1 MPYIGN
7 TPSTSFATVV
17 KDSFSGDG
25 SETAFTLSKVATT
38 NSVSVFVENVRQ
50 EPTTAYS
57 VSGTTLTFTAA
68 PVSSS
73 GNNIYVLHMNP
84 TTTTTHPAAQNLTAV
99 DGTFTGAFTSK
110 GIDDNAD
117 ATAITIDSA
126 ENVGIGTTP
135 ESHHAN
141 WTAIDFGDQG
151 GLAHYDGGAT
161 SLSTN
166 LYHDGS
172 WKAKETGTSSRYEI
186 GAGGTHNFYS
196 GASASADAAVTL
208 TNTLSIDANGHVS
221 KPLQPRLSVWKY
233 TSQSVAHN
241 TYTLVKLD
249 GTNRIGNQGIYGFT
263 QSNDHTR
270 WTVATAGDYYI
281 AASMR
286 WYTAS
291 AISTSL
297 MDIYKN
303 GSRLTFG
310 YSHSLPNYE
319 QLHANGIFT
328 LAANDYLELSVYQ
341 YSGGGVTLNAQDNTV
356 QLNAHKIS

>member
-25 SETAFTLSKVATT
+25 SEAAFTLSKVATT

-84 TTTTTHPAAQNLTAV
+84 TTTTTHPATQALTATS
-99 DGTFTGAFTSK
+99 GTFTGAFTSL

-166 LYHDGS
+166 LYHDGA

-208 TNTLSIDANGHVS
+208 TNTLSVSASGHLS
-221 KPLQPRLSVWKY
+221 LPLQPMFRGKDFSAGVATNGTVGYNASNSHYKPLSVELNIGSHFDNTNGIFTVPTAGIYFCHITWAR
-233 TSQSVAHN
+233 TSDNWVGVS
-241 TYTLVKLD
+241 LVKNTTLIRLMWMAVSSRTSASWD
-249 GTNRIGNQGIYGFT
+249 
-263 QSNDHTR
+263 TR
-270 WTVATAGDYYI
+270 DMICLV
-281 AASMR
+281 S
-286 WYTAS
+286 AS
-291 AISTSL
+291 AISLAVFT
-297 MDIYKN
+297 
-303 GSRLTFG
+303 TFN
-310 YSHSLPNYE
+310 S
-319 QLHANGIFT
+319 
-328 LAANDYLELSVYQ
+328 
-341 YSGGGVTLNAQDNTV
+341 NACAT
-356 QLNAHKIS
+356 

>member
-1 MPYIGN
+1 M
-7 TPSTSFATVV
+7 TSILKVQNIQYT
-17 KDSFSGDG
+17 DGDAALTIADG
-25 SETAFTLSKVATT
+25 GGVTAAS
-38 NSVSVFVENVRQ
+38 
-50 EPTTAYS
+50 
-57 VSGTTLTFTAA
+57 TLT
-68 PVSSS
+68 S
-73 GNNIYVLHMNP
+73 
-84 TTTTTHPAAQNLTAV
+84 
-99 DGTFTGAFTSK
+99 TGAFTSP

-135 ESHHAN
+135 ENYHAN

-166 LYHDGS
+166 LYHNGG

-208 TNTLSIDANGHVS
+208 TNTLSIDADGAVS

-233 TSQSVAHN
+233 SAQAIAHN
-241 TYTLVKLD
+241 TYTMVKLD
-249 GTNRIGNQGIYGFT
+249 GTNRIANGMTGFT
-263 QSNDHTR
+263 QSNTHTR
-270 WTVATAGDYYI
+270 WTASVAGDYYI

-286 WYTAS
+286 WYTSS

-303 GSRLTFG
+303 GARISFG

-328 LAANDYLELSVYQ
+328 LAANDYLELQVYQ
-341 YSGGGVTLNAQDNTV
+341 YSGGSVNLNAQDNTI
-356 QLNAHKIS
+356 QLNAYKIS